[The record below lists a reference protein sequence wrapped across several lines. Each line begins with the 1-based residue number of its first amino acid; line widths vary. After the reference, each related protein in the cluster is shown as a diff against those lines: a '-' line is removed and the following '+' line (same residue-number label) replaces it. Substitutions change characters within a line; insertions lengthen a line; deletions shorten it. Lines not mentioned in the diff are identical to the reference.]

1 MVFEQKLEIQT
12 SSICNHLHHEEVQ
25 LAPPAM
31 ETKPKAKRNLVGKN
45 LVPSLLEIN
54 ITPWKLSKLQSSV
67 QYQIPII
74 MKIKS

>member
-31 ETKPKAKRNLVGKN
+31 ETKPKAKEKFSRQELDILAFG
-45 LVPSLLEIN
+45 
-54 ITPWKLSKLQSSV
+54 
-67 QYQIPII
+67 
-74 MKIKS
+74 IKH